1 MGTDDEQELSALLAR
16 GRTNVEQRIGQL
28 RSAVGRL
35 VAPADGETPGSR
47 EAHRDSAVLEAH
59 RLAGNAG
66 TFGLPAVSELAIE
79 LETVLRAPDLD
90 QPARDRAGALVA
102 QIVAAAENAGDPA
115 CDDLIVAA
123 PPVLLLAPSPAR
135 AGQLSAELGA
145 RGRRC
150 VTAPDAAAAW
160 ELVAAQRPTA
170 AVIELPPGRAGSP
183 GDGLDADLLAVIR
196 ALTLDATPAPVLVA
210 TPSTEHTT
218 HLALLDAG
226 VGAIMATGAPAAQVA
241 DAVDRELTAPTA
253 QPFRVTAVDDDP
265 DVLRALQITLQS
277 QGIALTPLR
286 DPTQLLGSLPEDPP
300 DLVVLDIDM
309 PKLNGVDLCRL
320 IRANP
325 RWRTLPVLFLSARR
339 DPQTITRVFRAGADD
354 YISKPI
360 VGPEVVSRV
369 RARLERARLH
379 QLLSETDPLTGLANR
394 RRLEEQIGRLLSLSR
409 RLKQPLSL
417 AVLDVDHFKR
427 VNDEHGHATGDAV
440 LRQLAAHLTRSFRTD
455 TVVARIG
462 GEEFVLGLLGT
473 SPVQCGPRLTA
484 VLAEFFRDGVEIGTG
499 SRLHVSVSAGLA
511 YNASGSADFRELY
524 RWADEALLQAKH
536 AGRNRV
542 LIAPDPAPAR
552 T

>member
-1 MGTDDEQELSALLAR
+1 VGTEDE
-16 GRTNVEQRIGQL
+16 TD
-28 RSAVGRL
+28 L
-35 VAPADGETPGSR
+35 VTPG
-47 EAHRDSAVLEAH
+47 
-59 RLAGNAG
+59 
-66 TFGLPAVSELAIE
+66 P
-79 LETVLRAPDLD
+79 
-90 QPARDRAGALVA
+90 
-102 QIVAAAENAGDPA
+102 
-115 CDDLIVAA
+115 
-123 PPVLLLAPSPAR
+123 PPVLVLTPSTAR
-135 AGQLSAELGA
+135 AAQLGAELGA

-160 ELVAAQRPTA
+160 PLIAAQRPAA
-170 AVIELPPGRAGSP
+170 AVSERPADGSGNDSGDLSGNDS
-183 GDGLDADLLAVIR
+183 GDGPDGELVAVIR
-196 ALTLDATPAPVLVA
+196 ALAMDASPAPVLVA
-210 TPSTEHTT
+210 TPSTDHTT

-226 VGAIMATGAPAAQVA
+226 AAAIMATGTPAAQVA

-265 DVLRALQITLQS
+265 DVLEALQVTLQA

-286 DPTQLLGSLPEDPP
+286 DPTRLLGSLPEDPP
-300 DLVVLDIDM
+300 DLVMLDIDM

-339 DPQTITRVFRAGADD
+339 DAQTITRVFRAGADD

-360 VGPEVVSRV
+360 VGPEVISRV

-394 RRLEEQIGRLLSLSR
+394 RRLEEQVGRLLSLSR

-455 TVVARIG
+455 TAIARIG
-462 GEEFVLGLLGT
+462 GEEFVLALLGT
-473 SPVQCGPRLTA
+473 SPAQCGPRLTA
-484 VLAEFFRDGVEIGTG
+484 VLTEFFRDGVEVGTG
-499 SRLHVSVSAGLA
+499 TRLHVSVSAGLA
-511 YNASGSADFRELY
+511 YNAAGSADFRELY
-524 RWADEALLQAKH
+524 RRADEALLQAKQ

-542 LIAPDPAPAR
+542 LIAEMDVVPSI
-552 T
+552 